1 MSSDKSKVIGYF
13 AKKSRIDVICVE
25 KDACLIAGSESSM
38 KKYLTE
44 IDQDKNKNLSIG
56 KVRFGDILKAMEL
69 GARYAFDKESYS
81 RFYPLGIKNKLM
93 LAEADFNEEEGKK
106 FFTVQIG

>member
-1 MSSDKSKVIGYF
+1 
-13 AKKSRIDVICVE
+13 
-25 KDACLIAGSESSM
+25 
-38 KKYLTE
+38 
-44 IDQDKNKNLSIG
+44 
-56 KVRFGDILKAMEL
+56 MEL

>member
-38 KKYLTE
+38 RKYLTE
-44 IDQDKNKNLSIG
+44 IDQDKNFSIG

-93 LAEADFNEEEGKK
+93 LAEAEFNEEEGKK